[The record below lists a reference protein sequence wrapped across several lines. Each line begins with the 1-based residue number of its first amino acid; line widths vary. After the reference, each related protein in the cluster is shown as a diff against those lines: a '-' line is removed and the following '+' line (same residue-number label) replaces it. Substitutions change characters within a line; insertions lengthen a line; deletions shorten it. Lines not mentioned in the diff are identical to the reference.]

1 MMTRVLCCHA
11 VYYIYRSR
19 TTAITTHLENNTH
32 QIVRNVSTLGC
43 SGRSWADNENVVAA
57 TLKRT
62 NSVSVKNREFQ
73 SIFDKTA
80 AADICITSSDVNS
93 NICTGIYFIVIKYV
107 FFYLIFY
114 NIFYDK
120 CIKLYIKKKLIT

>member
-1 MMTRVLCCHA
+1 MTRVLCCHA
-11 VYYIYRSR
+11 VYYIYHSR
-19 TTAITTHLENNTH
+19 TTAITTHSENDTQ

-57 TLKRT
+57 TLKHT
-62 NSVSVKNREFQ
+62 NSVSVKTREFQ
-73 SIFDKTA
+73 SIFDKT

-107 FFYLIFY
+107 FCCLIFY
-114 NIFYDK
+114 AIFYDK
-120 CIKLYIKKKLIT
+120 FI